1 MRAGGGRAEPDERES
16 WAGER
21 KRWACLSAQWRD
33 TISFRQARNYL
44 SVRRMNRVLWRGY
57 RPFVDPLY
65 LGFQSLSRSPA
76 GWPTRQDLG
85 GPEGR
90 RRFRRW
96 HRPLTHSPTHLRGG
110 REGGREEAEAHRPT
124 AAFPFLRIP
133 KNVRTNELPCC
144 EGASERSNELPIIL
158 SRSRGRLDLKCSSN
172 FVQTA
177 KPPFRMLTANSYVR
191 LYLFSAAANATT
203 ARRTRIRR
211 ATNTTAACGARA
223 PTSAAPRPSCPS
235 ARPPSSS

>member
-1 MRAGGGRAEPDERES
+1 
-16 WAGER
+16 
-21 KRWACLSAQWRD
+21 
-33 TISFRQARNYL
+33 
-44 SVRRMNRVLWRGY
+44 MNRVLWRGY

-65 LGFQSLSRSPA
+65 LGFQSQSRSPA
-76 GWPTRQDLG
+76 GRQPGRTLG
-85 GPEGR
+85 VLKVDGGSGGGTG
-90 RRFRRW
+90 
-96 HRPLTHSPTHLRGG
+96 HSLTHPLTCA
-110 REGGREEAEAHRPT
+110 EGGREEAEAHRPT

-191 LYLFSAAANATT
+191 LYLFSAAASATT

-211 ATNTTAACGARA
+211 ATTTTAACGARA